1 MRKSTLWQAAP
12 LLAVLLASAPFV
24 AESSWGTR
32 QDAYGP
38 DTMATEFLW
47 TPAGIRTTDDEIDTM
62 ATQFVWVPA
71 GSARK

>member
-1 MRKSTLWQAAP
+1 MKKSTLLKAAP
-12 LLAVLLASAPFV
+12 LAAVLVVSALFV
-24 AESSWGTR
+24 SESRSGAR
-32 QDAYGP
+32 PEAYVP

-47 TPAGIRTTDDEIDTM
+47 TPAGVRAADEEVDTM